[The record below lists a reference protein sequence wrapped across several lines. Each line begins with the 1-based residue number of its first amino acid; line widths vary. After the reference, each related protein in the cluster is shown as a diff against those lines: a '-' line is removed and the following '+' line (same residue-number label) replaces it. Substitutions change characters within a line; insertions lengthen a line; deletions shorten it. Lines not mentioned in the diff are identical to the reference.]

1 MAIRLRELRESKG
14 MSQNDLARLSGVST
28 QIIDRLER
36 GNDRHGFKNVKKLA
50 HALGLNPNEL
60 IAQTKATR
68 NDEFAMH
75 RFPRVQSTIDDIIA
89 ESIEETSEIDHDKA
103 KASLIAI
110 MSAYLRAAESSGTA
124 AIENFSDGFKRHME
138 ERYPGTENQANF
150 EAVHKLYS
158 KLVISL
164 GWEAIPWYP

>member
-124 AIENFSDGFKRHME
+124 AIENFSDGFKR
-138 ERYPGTENQANF
+138 QI
-150 EAVHKLYS
+150 S
-158 KLVISL
+158 KPYTNY
-164 GWEAIPWYP
+164 IPNW